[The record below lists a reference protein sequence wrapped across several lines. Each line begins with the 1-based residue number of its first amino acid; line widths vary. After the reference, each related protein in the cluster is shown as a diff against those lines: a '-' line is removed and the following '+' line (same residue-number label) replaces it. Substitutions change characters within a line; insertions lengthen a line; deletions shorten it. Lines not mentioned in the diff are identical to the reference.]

1 MIERM
6 FARMLV
12 LVVVAV
18 GLWALF
24 AHDTQA
30 TGPVER
36 YTVRSGDTLW
46 SIAEAHGAGDVR
58 RAVWELRERNHLT
71 GVTIRP
77 GQVLLV
83 P

>member
-1 MIERM
+1 M

-12 LVVVAV
+12 LVILAV

-24 AHDTQA
+24 ARDTQA

-36 YTVRSGDTLW
+36 YTVRGGDTLW
-46 SIAEAHGAGDVR
+46 SIAATHGAGDIR
-58 RAVWELRERNHLT
+58 EAIWEIRERNHLA
-71 GVTIRP
+71 GATITP
-77 GQVLLV
+77 GQTLLL